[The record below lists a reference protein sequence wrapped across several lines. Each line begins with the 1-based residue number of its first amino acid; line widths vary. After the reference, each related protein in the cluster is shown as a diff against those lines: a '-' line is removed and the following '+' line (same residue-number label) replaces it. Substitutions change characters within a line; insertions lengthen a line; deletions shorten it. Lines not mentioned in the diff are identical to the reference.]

1 MDIEAIR
8 EYCLSLPATT
18 EKIQWGAD
26 LVFKVGGKM
35 YAALVLD
42 DRQLGGLSFKSTP
55 EGFAELIEREG
66 VEPAAYAARFH
77 WVTVLPPHPMRDDEI
92 RELLRAA
99 YEIVRAALPKKVQQ
113 GLAASSPGGAVAG
126 KSTARQGGKRKG
138 RRTAHRATARRSG
151 H

>member
-42 DRQLGGLSFKSTP
+42 DRKLGQLSFKSTP
-55 EGFAELIEREG
+55 EGFAELVERGG
-66 VEPAAYAARFH
+66 VEPAAYAARYH
-77 WVTVLPPHPMRDDEI
+77 WVTVLPPHAMREDEI
-92 RELLRAA
+92 RGLLHAA
-99 YEIVRAALPKKVQQ
+99 YEIVRDGLPKKVQATIATQ
-113 GLAASSPGGAVAG
+113 SRPQPAL
-126 KSTARQGGKRKG
+126 GKR
-138 RRTAHRATARRSG
+138 RRRKRSG
-151 H
+151 